1 MPHPSFDHTYQ
12 AIVHS
17 AVGATAAG
25 ATVDIRGLSSLG
37 IYVSGLTTGTLA
49 PQVSNDSATWSSIP
63 VTNVAS
69 NASGTIVTAS
79 GNYRAD
85 ISGFQY
91 LKMPITDFTT
101 GTITV
106 GINGQ
111 PNAGGASSGGGI
123 SSGTINAATINI
135 GTMVGNVASGVAD
148 SGNPVKVGLVYQ
160 GTAPVGTSGQRG
172 DMQGDSGFN
181 LKTTLATKIA
191 GEDLTA
197 DVLKTE
203 QRFSY
208 AQGTA
213 AATVV
218 VKGSA
223 GFVHALNILGG
234 VFGAVT
240 VYDNASGTA
249 ALASQIVPT
258 FTPAGTNFP
267 MPPII
272 VNSSA
277 ANGIVIGCATTTIWQ
292 MSYR

>member
-1 MPHPSFDHTYQ
+1 MGVIQPAGTNSLSVGDYELGKFIDLNGGTNPGTVAIRTMP
-12 AIVHS
+12 
-17 AVGATAAG
+17 
-25 ATVDIRGLSSLG
+25 
-37 IYVSGLTTGTLA
+37 
-49 PQVSNDSATWSSIP
+49 
-63 VTNVAS
+63 
-69 NASGTIVTAS
+69 
-79 GNYRAD
+79 
-85 ISGFQY
+85 
-91 LKMPITDFTT
+91 
-101 GTITV
+101 
-106 GINGQ
+106 
-111 PNAGGASSGGGI
+111 
-123 SSGTINAATINI
+123 
-135 GTMVGNVASGVAD
+135 VGNVASGATD
-148 SGNPVKVGLVYQ
+148 SGNPVKVGLVYN
-160 GTAPVGTSGQRG
+160 GTAPSGTSGQRG

-191 GEDLTA
+191 GEDLTN

-213 AATVV
+213 AATTV

-234 VFGAVT
+234 VLGAVT

-272 VNSSA
+272 VNSSV